1 MRGFA
6 AHKPDVHVCAHSKP
20 RRSGSRPAQHQCHL
34 PQQLTNLRQ
43 FRPQHSK
50 QPARCRRLSSGC
62 KVFALDAAMPFDF
75 ETKATARLRAQTS
88 MRIGIVGFGTFGQ
101 FLAKR
106 LVQQGHKVIATSRG
120 DYSSLAQSLGVHFFQ
135 DADDF
140 AEEHPEVV
148 ILASSILS
156 TEAVLD
162 SLPVQRLK
170 RSTLFVDVLSVKEF
184 PKQLF
189 LSKLPAQMDILCTHP
204 MFGPDSGSGSW
215 HGLNFMFEKVRVG
228 SGGNRQKR
236 VDAFLQFFE
245 KEGCKMVAM
254 SCEEHDRQA
263 ASTQFITHTVG
274 RVLGA
279 MQLQAT
285 PIDTRGFK
293 SLLDLVDNTTHD
305 SFDLYYGLFMYNQN
319 ATEELERLGYA
330 FDAVKKQLLG
340 RLHELARKQIGFT
353 SGRPASPLLS
363 SNGARSSASAG
374 PSTHTGIPEIAEA
387 VAATF
392 VDQHDGNAVR

>member
-1 MRGFA
+1 MLSLPCAFA
-6 AHKPDVHVCAHSKP
+6 
-20 RRSGSRPAQHQCHL
+20 
-34 PQQLTNLRQ
+34 
-43 FRPQHSK
+43 
-50 QPARCRRLSSGC
+50 GC